1 MDRSQ
6 AMESRVRSMPITR
19 PFGVLKDPGG
29 LTLIEVIV
37 LMAVM
42 VVLFLSIYIGVVY
55 AEKTLVNNY
64 RDRVAT
70 LLISGELEMEYYRH
84 SRSRPFLLQQGT
96 EFVIDELARGKQ
108 LKGRMYVNLTRGAE
122 SSNERMLNYVA
133 ITGTLVWRDPSSKKD
148 RYIRMRED
156 YFI

>member
-1 MDRSQ
+1 MRSKG
-6 AMESRVRSMPITR
+6 ALGI
-19 PFGVLKDPGG
+19 LKDDSG

-55 AEKTLVNNY
+55 AEKTLLNNY

-70 LLISGELEMEYYRH
+70 LLITGELEMEYYRH
-84 SRSRPFLLQQGT
+84 THSRPFQLQQGT
-96 EFVIDELARGKQ
+96 EYVIDELARGKQ
-108 LKGRMYVNLTRGAE
+108 LKGRMYITMTRGAE
-122 SSNERMLNYVA
+122 SSNERMLNFVSL
-133 ITGTLVWRDPSSKKD
+133 TGTLVWKDPSTKKD